1 MGLTAENKANHVT
14 DVVADALQD
23 ATDTVSPRA
32 NPIPGPSS
40 NPATNL
46 IINDIVLRSAGRL
59 SRRTME
65 KMLLGRKFDKQ
76 FAKDVVEN
84 RSILHSL
91 AAYGVTKLATRSV
104 PGAAIVGGGLLV
116 KVLFDRSQ
124 SRRKARRQGRKQLRA
139 QADPNSL
146 A

>member
-32 NPIPGPSS
+32 NSIPGPSS

-104 PGAAIVGGGLLV
+104 PGAVIVGGGLLV
-116 KVLFDRSQ
+116 KMLFDRSQ
-124 SRRKARRQGRKQLRA
+124 SRRKARRRA
-139 QADPNSL
+139 ASSCARRPIPNSL